1 MSSRDDE
8 MPNWA
13 RACMAPGSLVVEVGP
28 WGLGRDPIHGGEV
41 MIVTGP
47 PCRPRGK
54 YDPWQL
60 PVMSPTRGE
69 IHVPIE
75 RLQGLPPG
83 TYQE

>member
-1 MSSRDDE
+1 
-8 MPNWA
+8 
-13 RACMAPGSLVVEVGP
+13 MAPGSLVVEMGH
-28 WGLGRDPIHGGEV
+28 WGLDGEDVPRDEV

-60 PVMSPTRGE
+60 PVLSPTRGE
-69 IHVPIE
+69 ILVPIE